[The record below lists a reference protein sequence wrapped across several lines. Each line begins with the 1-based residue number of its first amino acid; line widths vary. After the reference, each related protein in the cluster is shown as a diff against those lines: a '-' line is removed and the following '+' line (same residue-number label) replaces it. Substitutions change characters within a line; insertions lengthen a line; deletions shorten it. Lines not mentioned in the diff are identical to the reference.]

1 MVFTIKFTEEFY
13 LDVPQRP
20 IFSLYRVL
28 SPAYIIILKN
38 NPDAIQSKLELFK
51 DAPRFYVIL
60 KLKFVT
66 LHKISKTS

>member
-1 MVFTIKFTEEFY
+1 MIFTPNFTEEFY
-13 LDVPQRP
+13 LNVPERS

-28 SPAYIIILKN
+28 SPAYIIILKD

-60 KLKFVT
+60 KLKFNFT
-66 LHKISKTS
+66 